1 MGLYGCKSSGLLLAY
16 YVEGGICEYRSE
28 RRFVGMSVKAY
39 LFDAEGAD
47 HLEELHDGLAGS
59 ISEKQ
64 LLWVNATDPGEE
76 DIRQIA
82 AALNIKEDML
92 DYAMSATRHPRIE
105 TEGNYVSMTVM
116 TPLVDGKHF
125 KATPLALVAGPNYV
139 VALHN
144 GTIDFLDSFDEQT
157 GGDTKLGELDSGTF
171 LVGMLNR
178 FINKYFEL
186 LDDLGEEV
194 DRLDERALSN
204 RKGQTFLNRIVQ
216 LRHQVSELRWILSP
230 HRQVFA
236 TLAGPDFGKVAFV
249 DSTADFAG
257 LLDRME
263 KALNGVEITREMV
276 IGSFEVYTTVT
287 AHNTNQSVRLLTII
301 TVVVGLSG
309 VIAGAMGM
317 NFTDWEFFHTGA
329 FGFTVVVVG
338 MALLAVVTL
347 ALAKWRNLF

>member
-1 MGLYGCKSSGLLLAY
+1 
-16 YVEGGICEYRSE
+16 
-28 RRFVGMSVKAY
+28 MSVKAY

-47 HLEELHDGLAGS
+47 HPQELHDGLAGS

-64 LLWVNATDPGEE
+64 LLWVNAADPSEE
-76 DIRQIA
+76 ELRQIA
-82 AALNIKEDML
+82 AALNIEVDVL
-92 DYAMSATRHPRIE
+92 HRAISPTRHPRIE
-105 TEGNYVSMTVM
+105 TVGSYVNMTVM
-116 TPLVDGKHF
+116 APLVEGKHF

-157 GGDTKLGELDSGTF
+157 RGDTKLGELDSGTF
-171 LVGMLNR
+171 LVAMLNR
-178 FINKYFEL
+178 FINRYFEL
-186 LDDLGEEV
+186 LDDLGVEV
-194 DRLDERALSN
+194 DRLDERALSS
-204 RKGQTFLNRIVQ
+204 RKGHTFLNSIVQ

-249 DSTADFAG
+249 DSTADFAE

-263 KALNGVEITREMV
+263 KALNGVEVTREMV

-287 AHNTNQSVRLLTII
+287 AHNTNRSVRLLTII

-329 FGFTVVVVG
+329 FGFTVVVAG
-338 MALLAVVTL
+338 MVLLALVTL